1 MSRPGTVKIA
11 LPQHGHVTAILVAI
25 DESTGYAVAVY
36 SVARADGAPAYG
48 AIGVP
53 SGLVSEGWRAELKR
67 RSTARMPSRQTSADA
82 FHALHTPAD
91 FKGNDGDDKENQ
103 LGLLITASAQSAKRK
118 REENNTTAA
127 PTLIGYACDAVRT
140 LIYWPS
146 HSFAPRL
153 LLHS

>member
-1 MSRPGTVKIA
+1 MKRSLAVQRLLHVQARGEVPG
-11 LPQHGHVTAILVAI
+11 L
-25 DESTGYAVAVY
+25 
-36 SVARADGAPAYG
+36 
-48 AIGVP
+48 GVP

-140 LIYWPS
+140 LIYRPS
-146 HSFAPRL
+146 HSLAPRL

>member
-1 MSRPGTVKIA
+1 VSSFNPTGASYPRPKVLSATLGA
-11 LPQHGHVTAILVAI
+11 LSTDGGKWDALVWPVDDSDGASGDGDGAGGEAFIEAI
-25 DESTGYAVAVY
+25 GPGAVARR
-36 SVARADGAPAYG
+36 SA
-48 AIGVP
+48 P
-53 SGLVSEGWRAELKR
+53 SG
-67 RSTARMPSRQTSADA
+67 RSS
-82 FHALHTPAD
+82 LHTPAD